1 VYSYNT
7 RTDRVTPILEHD
19 PARFTKDGAEFL
31 TIDEESSGVI
41 DVSSMLGQGT
51 YLLTTQAHTP
61 YPEVVSPDPE
71 LVEYGQLQ
79 LVRVPWK
86 NNGAK

>member
-1 VYSYNT
+1 M
-7 RTDRVTPILEHD
+7 R
-19 PARFTKDGAEFL
+19 K
-31 TIDEESSGVI
+31 SSGVI
-41 DVSSMLGQGT
+41 DVSSLLGQGT
-51 YLLTTQAHTP
+51 YLLTTQVHHKNSTTA
-61 YPEVVSPDPE
+61 E